1 MKLDY
6 LIAIS
11 LIMLYTN
18 TVEAQPSKMNL
29 DVLVGSWNLD
39 MTPQDP
45 SDDKF
50 AKMNISSVG
59 ENSIEG
65 TFYREGVKI
74 REGRINVS
82 GGTIYVA
89 LVSKDNSGTYNTS
102 FYLKEGMLYG
112 TTHAIDKNF
121 LAVWEGEKLKK

>member
-6 LIAIS
+6 LLTIS
-11 LIMLYTN
+11 LFMLYTN
-18 TVEAQPSKMNL
+18 IADAQPSKMNL

-50 AKMNISSVG
+50 AKMVISSVG

-82 GGTIYVA
+82 GETIYVA
-89 LVSKDNSGTYNTS
+89 LVSRDNSGTYNTS
-102 FYLKEGMLYG
+102 FCLQEGILYG
-112 TTHAIDKNF
+112 TTHSLDKDF
-121 LAVWEGEKLKK
+121 LAVWKGEKLSK